1 MEILW
6 ITIHFGGKMLSKTPP
21 KGMRDILPAD
31 LELRQQILN
40 TVRSV
45 YTSYGFTEI
54 ETPCVEDIKTLT
66 SKQGGD
72 NEKLIFKILKRGE
85 KLENASQDTL
95 SDLGLRYDLTV
106 PLSRYYANNNGSL
119 PNVFKA
125 IQIGNVWRAERPQ
138 KGRFRQFVQCDID
151 IIGEESCMAEMELI
165 SATTTALSKLG
176 LNGFTVKINDRKILK
191 GLAQKAGFAEENFD
205 NVFIAL
211 DKLDKIG
218 AEGVVKEL
226 VAEGMDSA
234 NAQSLIDLASDISA
248 QGLQKA
254 KELLDGVVDAKVF
267 DDLATIIG
275 VNQNSNFNIKFD
287 CTLVR
292 GMNYYTGPIFE
303 IAVDG
308 FGVSVAGGG
317 RYDNMLGRFL
327 NRNVPACG
335 FSIGFE
341 RIFTIL
347 QEQGKKPE
355 QSRKKVA
362 YVVDNRCGASVLAD
376 VFDKAKQVRESGDV
390 CLVAKRIK
398 NFGYLLEQLRGQ
410 GYSEIWQVNEKGE
423 IRITD

>member
-1 MEILW
+1 
-6 ITIHFGGKMLSKTPP
+6 MLPKTPP
-21 KGMRDILPAD
+21 KGMRDILPDD
-31 LELRQQILN
+31 LKLRRRILD
-40 TVRSV
+40 TIRQV
-45 YTSYGFTEI
+45 YSSYGFTEI

-85 KLENASQDTL
+85 KLENAEGDQL
-95 SDLGLRYDLTV
+95 CDLGLRYDLTV
-106 PLSRYYANNNGSL
+106 PLSRYYANNNGNL

-151 IIGEESCMAEMELI
+151 IIGEESCIAETELI

-176 LNGFTVKINDRKILK
+176 LSGFTVKINDRKILK
-191 GLAQKAGFAEENFD
+191 GLAQKAGFCEEDFD
-205 NVFIAL
+205 KVFIAL

-218 AEGVVKEL
+218 ADGVASEL
-226 VAEGMDSA
+226 VSEGLDGNCA
-234 NAQSLIDLASDISA
+234 NLLINTVTDISA
-248 QGLQKA
+248 QGLDKA
-254 KELLDGVVDAKVF
+254 RHLLTGIVDDKVF
-267 DDLATIIG
+267 DNLQTIIDINKNG
-275 VNQNSNFNIKFD
+275 NFKLKFD

-308 FGVSVAGGG
+308 FGISVAGGG

-327 NRNVPACG
+327 NRDVPACG

-341 RIFTIL
+341 RIFTVL
-347 QEQGKKPE
+347 QEQGVKFDDG
-355 QSRKKVA
+355 RKKTAFVIDSRCNA
-362 YVVDNRCGASVLAD
+362 DVVAD
-376 VFDKAKQVRESGDV
+376 VFDKASKKREQGEI
-390 CLVAKRIK
+390 CLVQKRIK
-398 NFGYLLEQLRGQ
+398 NFGYMLEQLKNQ
-410 GYSEIWQVNEKGE
+410 GYIEIYQVNEKGE